1 MRIDKKRGNIT
12 ILTPLQ
18 KKISQAI
25 VNIFE
30 TGKPLGDYGRVSV
43 IDGDSGHLTY
53 GRSQTTLASGN
64 LALLLH
70 AYCDSRSQFST
81 SLKPYLAAFD
91 RRDSRLDDNEKVKAL
106 LRQAGNDPVMKKIQ
120 DEFFDRIYWEPALKA
135 ASFLEINKPL
145 GMTVIYDSKIHGSF
159 DLIRDRIVQRYG
171 RARDIGEEEWI
182 KDYISTRRD
191 WLANHSN
198 VLLHRTVYRM
208 DSFKEMIDIDKWDL
222 PLPLTIR
229 NVVINEEIF
238 DINYKPPV
246 MASATDPVERVLFFA
261 RPMMRSNYVKKLQKA
276 LNFPEEDIDGIFGKK
291 TDRAVR
297 RFQKAHGLRIDGKV
311 GPATRAALGY

>member
-1 MRIDKKRGNIT
+1 
-12 ILTPLQ
+12 
-18 KKISQAI
+18 
-25 VNIFE
+25 V
-30 TGKPLGDYGRVSV
+30 
-43 IDGDSGHLTY
+43 
-53 GRSQTTLASGN
+53 
-64 LALLLH
+64 
-70 AYCDSRSQFST
+70 
-81 SLKPYLAAFD
+81 
-91 RRDSRLDDNEKVKAL
+91 
-106 LRQAGNDPVMKKIQ
+106 
-120 DEFFDRIYWEPALKA
+120 
-135 ASFLEINKPL
+135 
-145 GMTVIYDSKIHGSF
+145 TVIYDSKIHGSF
-159 DLIRDRIVQRYG
+159 ERIRDRVVQQYG
-171 RARDIGEEEWI
+171 GPSDVGEEKWI
-182 KDYISTRRD
+182 ETYVSTRRD

-208 DSFKEMIDIDKWDL
+208 DSFKEMIDTDKWEL

-246 MASATDPVERVLFFA
+246 TASATDPVERVLFFT
-261 RPMMRSNYVKKLQKA
+261 RPMMRSNYVTKLQKV

>member
-1 MRIDKKRGNIT
+1 M
-12 ILTPLQ
+12 LTALQ
-18 KKISQAI
+18 KKTSQAI

-30 TGKPLGDYGRVSV
+30 TGKPLGDYGCVSV
-43 IDGDSGHLTY
+43 LNGDTGHLTY

-64 LALLLH
+64 LALLLY
-70 AYCDSRSQFST
+70 AYCDSKGQFST
-81 SLKPYLAAFD
+81 LLKPYLPAFE
-91 RRDSRLDDNEKVKAL
+91 RLDFSLDQNERVKSL
-106 LRQAGNDPVMKKIQ
+106 LRQAGNDPLMKKIQ
-120 DEFFDRIYWEPALKA
+120 NEFFDRVYWEPALKA
-135 ASFLEINKPL
+135 ASYLKISRPL
-145 GMTVIYDSKIHGSF
+145 GVTVIYDSKIHGSF
-159 DLIRDRIVQRYG
+159 ERIRDRVVQQYG
-171 RARDIGEEEWI
+171 GPSDVGEEKWI
-182 KDYISTRRD
+182 ETYVSTRRD

-208 DSFKEMIDIDKWDL
+208 DSFKEMIDTDKWEL

-246 MASATDPVERVLFFA
+246 TASATDPVERVLFFT